1 MNVKSTAL
9 AAAVLAALLLTACS
23 SSGTDSAYNQTHGA
37 IAEDG
42 AVYGTGP
49 DRTRPYPQHEPVN
62 LNGVGG
68 ASIRYELP
76 SRGGNK
82 DYTVLGE
89 NYQVWTGCNSYLEI
103 GTASWYG
110 PGFHGNNTSNGEYYN
125 QKGFTAA
132 HKNLPLPSYL
142 KVTNLENGR
151 AVIVRVNDRG
161 PFHGQRIIDLSEG
174 AAAAIGMIGKGTA
187 TVKLELIDV
196 RQGDIIANQARTPEQ
211 GYGSAALA
219 QNDEKGDRISDF
231 IRDLDLPGGQVY
243 ETAAVQPEPAPSPY
257 SSPALENSGSDITIP
272 AAIYGQSR
280 SPGQGYASDTNRP
293 AAWVG
298 STGIGSAAA
307 LNASS
312 SAGSVYAQG
321 SGRGG
326 YVQIFSTG
334 DQRRASQIQQDYSSN
349 TSYPV
354 EVAAEQ
360 GLYRVRIG
368 PVPENDL
375 QRVLRDTRNQGYADA
390 FIKR

>member
-1 MNVKSTAL
+1 MKVKSTAL
-9 AAAVLAALLLTACS
+9 LLAACAALLLTACS
-23 SSGTDSAYNQTHGA
+23 SSEQDTAYNQTHGA
-37 IAEDG
+37 AAADG

-49 DRTRPYPQHEPVN
+49 DKTIPYPQQEPVN

-82 DYTVLGE
+82 DYTVFGE
-89 NYQVWTGCNSYLEI
+89 NYQVWTGCSSYLEI

-174 AAAAIGMIGKGTA
+174 AAAAIGMIGNGTA

-196 RQGDIIANQARTPEQ
+196 REGNVIANQAHTTQQ
-211 GYGSAALA
+211 GSGSAALA
-219 QNDEKGDRISDF
+219 QVDEKGDRISDF
-231 IRDLDLPGGQVY
+231 IKDLQAGSPAESY
-243 ETAAVQPEPAPSPY
+243 TAEPEPVLAD
-257 SSPALENSGSDITIP
+257 AGSEKVTIP
-272 AAIYGQSR
+272 AVLYGQR
-280 SPGQGYASDTNRP
+280 SGAGRP

-307 LNASS
+307 LNAASS
-312 SAGSVYAQG
+312 SGHGSYI
-321 SGRGG
+321 
-326 YVQIFSTG
+326 QIFSTG
-334 DQRRASQIQQDYSSN
+334 DQNRASQIQQDYRSN

-354 EVAAEQ
+354 VVAAEQ

-368 PVPENDL
+368 PIPEGDL
-375 QRVLRDTRNQGYADA
+375 QRVLTDTRNQGFADA